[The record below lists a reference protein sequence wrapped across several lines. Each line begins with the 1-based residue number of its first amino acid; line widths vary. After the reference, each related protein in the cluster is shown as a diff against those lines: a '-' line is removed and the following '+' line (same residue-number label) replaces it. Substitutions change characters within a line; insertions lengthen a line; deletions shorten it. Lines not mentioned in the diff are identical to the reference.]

1 MVLEVLMGLHFLN
14 WLATLRTMKSNLFFL
29 CLAPMLLRAAAQSC
43 SSYCTC
49 GDDLANCKSVPS
61 LQAVFTDLPS
71 SMAMVLLQGGSITT
85 IEPEAFQNFSK
96 LRYLSVTDFRLSIS
110 SYAFAPPVGNQSRL
124 QTLDL
129 SKNSL
134 LSCNIDSLGFAGLLN
149 LMELNLFQNL
159 LDVLNT
165 LWFSELPSLQRLNIQ
180 LNKISYLPPRIFQTL
195 SLLNKLNASSNFIQY
210 LSTDTFLGLNAL
222 SSLDL
227 SNNRLLFISKDAFKP
242 LQRLNHLFINDNQL
256 VTLAKGPAS
265 LQKIQLQGN
274 PWDCSCQ
281 LEMLLISLRDAVQDP
296 GSLVCGSPESL
307 KGKLILNPDSSY
319 CSSISPAP
327 ETPALHIV
335 PVLNAQ
341 AVVYG
346 FIGGILL
353 AGAIC
358 LATCLGRR
366 SWRKGTMRS
375 LEIHNSEAKGKLE
388 TRESNE
394 ALTELD
400 ASKLKGVPMITS
412 HQTIN
417 VLQNIKDIQVEQR
430 DELLKTSTE
439 SWTAMKMEN
448 NIEKRKGMR
457 PCKTS
462 PSSLYAANIA
472 HTKNEKTASL
482 NSTVI
487 NEGKTGSQESTE
499 REKKSICSAATSS
512 SFHNLQL
519 TKKDELITLR
529 TLRSLNVKTAP
540 NTISASVQDLSSMCK
555 EMSNVA
561 VPHLLPG
568 DTQTH
573 MRLQTSLQS
582 NSKCKLQEKLQDDN
596 VSKEEGTTFQASK
609 SSNEPK
615 IDTLQLLEIDGKL
628 RDKLPDHREI
638 LSRNI
643 QNVSNISVQPPT
655 CLTTSYHGLSETSHQ
670 QASHHYD
677 QLRLNASQSPSL
689 QHHRESSPFT
699 NQPKPVLD
707 ADFNESNTAKV
718 AKNNTSFMFTA
729 YTTPLDEHELTRHHS
744 PCKQKFTINMSEHE
758 FNEIETLCREDSTF
772 SGNNQLLDGNSFE
785 LNNNLPKESILLG
798 GSSAGMV
805 YNDIAV
811 SNVLEDKVSQSGSA
825 STSFSRSFAWSVQ
838 SQHNWSQSPT
848 MVDSA
853 SEHSEINHSQKFT
866 SNISTPKQSSTRITD
881 KENNLDV
888 EKWTNRS
895 VTSFKKRFSRN
906 IASTDGKSNLEPQRY
921 IQCPVIRQSQKLLN
935 KNDVREKMNSDLYK
949 EHFGD
954 TNHSKK
960 MYKSVFKL
968 IDEMQLPPS
977 LAKVQNKALQ
987 DEPLFDME
995 MSRDKSHL
1003 HNVLIPLSIAKNIKA
1018 VQQFK
1023 SSDPAPDL
1031 THLSSLYSRWYY
1043 KREFGYKL
1051 GKQIQTVGPEGSDL
1065 NPIPHFHREKSFSRP
1080 ADNQTCT
1087 EHDIRAWK
1095 DFHSPKQFVKLHPP
1109 MRKELLADDEL
1120 TVINLFHNLKQSAFF

>member
-14 WLATLRTMKSNLFFL
+14 WLATLRTMKSNLFFP
-29 CLAPMLLRAAAQSC
+29 CLALMLLRAATQSC
-43 SSYCTC
+43 PSYCSC

-61 LQAVFTDLPS
+61 LQAVFSDLLT
-71 SMAMVLLQGGSITT
+71 SMAMILLQGGSITT
-85 IEPEAFQNFSK
+85 IEPRAFQNFSK

-110 SYAFAPPVGNQSRL
+110 SHAFTPPVGNHSRL

-129 SKNSL
+129 SRNRL
-134 LSCNIDSLGFAGLLN
+134 LSCDIDSSGFAGLLN
-149 LMELNLFQNL
+149 LTELNLFQNV

-165 LWFSELPSLQRLNIQ
+165 LWFSELPSLRRLNIQ
-180 LNKISYLPPRIFQTL
+180 LNKISYLPPRVFQTL
-195 SLLNKLNASSNFIQY
+195 SLLNKLNASSNLIQY
-210 LSTDTFLGLNAL
+210 LSTDTFFGLTAL

-256 VTLAKGPAS
+256 VALAEVPAS

-281 LEMLLISLRDAVQDP
+281 LEMLLISWRDAVQDP
-296 GSLVCGSPESL
+296 GSLVCGSPESV
-307 KGKLILNPDSSY
+307 KGKLILNPGYSY
-319 CSSISPAP
+319 CSSTSPVL

-341 AVVYG
+341 AAVYG
-346 FIGGILL
+346 FIGGVLL

-358 LATCLGRR
+358 LAACLGRR
-366 SWRKGTMRS
+366 SWRTGTMRS
-375 LEIHNSEAKGKLE
+375 LKIHNNEAKGKLE
-388 TRESNE
+388 TRRSNE
-394 ALTELD
+394 ALIELD
-400 ASKLKGVPMITS
+400 ASKLKGVSMITS

-417 VLQNIKDIQVEQR
+417 VLQNTKDNQVEQR

-439 SWTAMKMEN
+439 SWTARKREN
-448 NIEKRKGMR
+448 NIEKSKRMQ
-457 PCKTS
+457 PCKTA

-472 HTKNEKTASL
+472 HTKNERTASL
-482 NSTVI
+482 NSEVI

-499 REKKSICSAATSS
+499 REKKSICSATSS

-519 TKKDELITLR
+519 TKKDELISLR
-529 TLRSLNVKTAP
+529 TLQSLNVKTAP
-540 NTISASVQDLSSMCK
+540 NTISASVQDLPSMCK

-568 DTQTH
+568 DIQTH
-573 MRLQTSLQS
+573 MRLQTFLQS
-582 NSKCKLQEKLQDDN
+582 NSKCKPQEKLQDNIPCKTN
-596 VSKEEGTTFQASK
+596 VSEEEGTTFQASK

-615 IDTLQLLEIDGKL
+615 IDTLQLLEMDGKL
-628 RDKLPDHREI
+628 KDKLPDHREI

-643 QNVSNISVQPPT
+643 QNVPNISLQPPT
-655 CLTTSYHGLSETSHQ
+655 CLTASYHAFSETSHQ

-677 QLRLNASQSPSL
+677 QLRSNASQNPSL
-689 QHHRESSPFT
+689 HDHSESSQFT
-699 NQPKPVLD
+699 NQPKPVPD
-707 ADFNESNTAKV
+707 ADFSESAKM
-718 AKNNTSFMFTA
+718 AKSNISFIIA
-729 YTTPLDEHELTRHHS
+729 ANATPLDEQELTRHHS
-744 PCKQKFTINMSEHE
+744 PCKQKF
-758 FNEIETLCREDSTF
+758 NEIETLCRDDPAF
-772 SGNNQLLDGNSFE
+772 SGNSQLFDGDRLQ

-798 GSSAGMV
+798 SSSAGMV
-805 YNDIAV
+805 YNDIAA
-811 SNVLEDKVSQSGSA
+811 SNVIEDKVSQSGSA

-838 SQHNWSQSPT
+838 SQQNWSQST
-848 MVDSA
+848 TTVDSA
-853 SEHSEINHSQKFT
+853 SERSEINHSQKFT
-866 SNISTPKQSSTRITD
+866 SNTSTPKQSSTRITD

-895 VTSFKKRFSRN
+895 VTSFQKKRFSRN
-906 IASTDGKSNLEPQRY
+906 IASIDGKSNLEPEGY
-921 IQCPVIRQSQKLLN
+921 IQCPVIRHSQKLLN
-935 KNDVREKMNSDLYK
+935 KNDARERTDSDRYK
-949 EHFGD
+949 EHFGN
-954 TNHSKK
+954 TNYSKK

-968 IDEMQLPPS
+968 IDETQFPPS

-995 MSRDKSHL
+995 VSRGKSHL
-1003 HNVLIPLSIAKNIKA
+1003 HNVLFPLTTVKNIKS
-1018 VQQFK
+1018 VQQFE
-1023 SSDPAPDL
+1023 SSGPALEL

-1051 GKQIQTVGPEGSDL
+1051 GKQIQTVVPEGLDL

-1087 EHDIRAWK
+1087 EHEEVTDIGDWK
-1095 DFHSPKQFVKLHPP
+1095 DVHSPKLHPP
-1109 MRKELLADDEL
+1109 MQKELLADDEL
-1120 TVINLFHNLKQSAFF
+1120 TVINLFHNLTQTAFF